1 MKWFVVGGEVSRYR
15 PVMRISEERERARDR
30 LAAMDGNYRRRHED
44 VDDFEDSAS
53 FERSPE
59 WLQDYDADECE
70 AQPDAS
76 RFDRLPERWRGTRWR
91 PSRSATGV
99 LAIVAVLAT
108 AIGLF
113 AVWWDSPSM
122 QAVPLL
128 PSPQNVTAQNVAADD
143 GESVGPVPTGVVP
156 EQPPQALVVSVVGLV
171 RTPGLVNLP
180 PGSRIADALAA
191 AGGLLDGAETV
202 GLNLAQK
209 LADGD
214 QIVVGAADQ
223 SGGVSA
229 SSSTTA
235 GGASPAAAGE
245 SGGTGLVNL
254 NTATEAE
261 LDDLPGVGP
270 VTAAAI
276 VSWRT
281 SNGKFT
287 DIEQLGEV
295 DGIGPA
301 RLAKLRVL
309 VSV

>member
-1 MKWFVVGGEVSRYR
+1 
-15 PVMRISEERERARDR
+15 MRISEERERARDR
-30 LAAMDGNYRRRHED
+30 LAAMDGNYRQRQA
-44 VDDFEDSAS
+44 VDDFEDSVS
-53 FERSPE
+53 FGRSPE
-59 WLQDYDADECE
+59 WLQDFDEDE
-70 AQPDAS
+70 YEVPPDSS

-91 PSRSATGV
+91 PSRSATWV
-99 LAIVAVLAT
+99 LAIVAALAT

-113 AVWWDSPSM
+113 TVWWDSPSL
-122 QAVPLL
+122 QAVPPL
-128 PSPQNVTAQNVAADD
+128 PSPQNVTAQNVTEQSVTAGD
-143 GESVGPVPTGVVP
+143 GESAGPVPTAVVA
-156 EQPPQALVVSVVGLV
+156 EQPPEALVVSVVGLV
-171 RTPGLVNLP
+171 RTPGLVNLHS
-180 PGSRIADALAA
+180 GSRIADALAA
-191 AGGLLDGAETV
+191 AGGVLDGAETV

-235 GGASPAAAGE
+235 GGTSPAAAGE
-245 SGGTGLVNL
+245 SGGAGLVNL

-261 LDDLPGVGP
+261 LDGLPGVGP

-276 VSWRT
+276 ISWRT

-287 DIEQLGEV
+287 DVEQLGEV

>member
-1 MKWFVVGGEVSRYR
+1 
-15 PVMRISEERERARDR
+15 MRISEERERARDR
-30 LAAMDGNYRRRHED
+30 LAAMDGNYRQRQA
-44 VDDFEDSAS
+44 VNDFEDSVS
-53 FERSPE
+53 FGRSPE
-59 WLQDYDADECE
+59 WLQDFDEDE
-70 AQPDAS
+70 YEVPPDSS

-91 PSRSATGV
+91 PSRSATWV
-99 LAIVAVLAT
+99 LAIVAALAT

-113 AVWWDSPSM
+113 TVWWDSPSL
-122 QAVPLL
+122 QAVPPL
-128 PSPQNVTAQNVAADD
+128 PSPQNVTAQNVTEQSVTVDD
-143 GESVGPVPTGVVP
+143 GESAGPVPTAVVA
-156 EQPPQALVVSVVGLV
+156 EQPPEALVVSVVGLV
-171 RTPGLVNLP
+171 RTPGLVNLHS
-180 PGSRIADALAA
+180 GSRIADALAA
-191 AGGLLDGAETV
+191 AGGVLDGAETV

-235 GGASPAAAGE
+235 GGTSPAAAGE
-245 SGGTGLVNL
+245 SGGAGLVNL

-261 LDDLPGVGP
+261 LDGLPGVGP

-276 VSWRT
+276 ISWRT

-287 DIEQLGEV
+287 DVEQLGEV

>member
-1 MKWFVVGGEVSRYR
+1 M
-15 PVMRISEERERARDR
+15 
-30 LAAMDGNYRRRHED
+30 
-44 VDDFEDSAS
+44 
-53 FERSPE
+53 
-59 WLQDYDADECE
+59 
-70 AQPDAS
+70 
-76 RFDRLPERWRGTRWR
+76 
-91 PSRSATGV
+91 
-99 LAIVAVLAT
+99 
-108 AIGLF
+108 
-113 AVWWDSPSM
+113 
-122 QAVPLL
+122 
-128 PSPQNVTAQNVAADD
+128 
-143 GESVGPVPTGVVP
+143 
-156 EQPPQALVVSVVGLV
+156 VSVVGLV

-191 AGGLLDGAETV
+191 AGGVVDGAETV

-214 QIVVGAADQ
+214 QILVGAADQ
-223 SGGVSA
+223 LGGVSP
-229 SSSTTA
+229 SSSATA
-235 GGASPAAAGE
+235 GSTGVAAAGE
-245 SGGTGLVNL
+245 TGGAGMVNL

-261 LDDLPGVGP
+261 LDELPGVGP

>member
-1 MKWFVVGGEVSRYR
+1 
-15 PVMRISEERERARDR
+15 MRISEERERARDR
-30 LAAMDGNYRRRHED
+30 LAAMDENYRQRQA
-44 VDDFEDSAS
+44 VDDFEDSVS
-53 FERSPE
+53 FGRSPE
-59 WLQDYDADECE
+59 WLQDFDEDE
-70 AQPDAS
+70 YEVPPDSS

-91 PSRSATGV
+91 PSRSATWV
-99 LAIVAVLAT
+99 LAIVAALAT

-113 AVWWDSPSM
+113 TVWWDSPSL
-122 QAVPLL
+122 QAVPPL
-128 PSPQNVTAQNVAADD
+128 PSPQNVTAQNVTEQSVTAGD
-143 GESVGPVPTGVVP
+143 GESAGPVPTAVVA
-156 EQPPQALVVSVVGLV
+156 EQPPEALVVSVVGLV
-171 RTPGLVNLP
+171 RTPGLVNLHS
-180 PGSRIADALAA
+180 GSRIADALAA
-191 AGGLLDGAETV
+191 AGGVLDGAETV

-235 GGASPAAAGE
+235 GGTSPAAAGE
-245 SGGTGLVNL
+245 SGGAGLVNL

-261 LDDLPGVGP
+261 LDGLPGVGP

-276 VSWRT
+276 ISWRT

-287 DIEQLGEV
+287 DVEQLGEV

>member
-1 MKWFVVGGEVSRYR
+1 
-15 PVMRISEERERARDR
+15 MRISEERERARDR
-30 LAAMDGNYRRRHED
+30 LAAMDENYRQRQA
-44 VDDFEDSAS
+44 VDDFEDSVS
-53 FERSPE
+53 FGRSPE
-59 WLQDYDADECE
+59 WLQDFDEDE
-70 AQPDAS
+70 YEVPPDSS

-91 PSRSATGV
+91 PSRSATWV
-99 LAIVAVLAT
+99 LAIVAALAT

-113 AVWWDSPSM
+113 TVWWDSPSL
-122 QAVPLL
+122 QAVPPL
-128 PSPQNVTAQNVAADD
+128 PSPQNVTAQNVTEQSVTAGD
-143 GESVGPVPTGVVP
+143 GESAGPVPTAVVA
-156 EQPPQALVVSVVGLV
+156 EQPPEALVVSVVGLV
-171 RTPGLVNLP
+171 RTPGLVNLHS
-180 PGSRIADALAA
+180 GSRIADALAA
-191 AGGLLDGAETV
+191 AGGVLDGAETV

-235 GGASPAAAGE
+235 GGTSPAAAGD
-245 SGGTGLVNL
+245 SGGAGLVNL

-261 LDDLPGVGP
+261 LDGLPGVGP

-276 VSWRT
+276 ISWRT

-287 DIEQLGEV
+287 DVEQLGEV

>member
-1 MKWFVVGGEVSRYR
+1 
-15 PVMRISEERERARDR
+15 MRISEERERARDR

-44 VDDFEDSAS
+44 VDEFEDSAS
-53 FERSPE
+53 FERSPQPFERSPE
-59 WLQDYDADECE
+59 WLQDFDEDEYE
-70 AQPDAS
+70 AQPDSS

-91 PSRSATGV
+91 PSRSATWV
-99 LAIVAVLAT
+99 LAIVAALAT

-113 AVWWDSPSM
+113 TVWWDSPSM
-122 QAVPLL
+122 QAVPPL
-128 PSPQNVTAQNVAADD
+128 PSPQNVTAPTVTADD
-143 GESVGPVPTGVVP
+143 GKSPSPVPSGVVAEQRP
-156 EQPPQALVVSVVGLV
+156 EALVVSVVGLV

-191 AGGLLDGAETV
+191 AGGVVDGAETV

-214 QIVVGAADQ
+214 QILVGAADQ
-223 SGGVSA
+223 LGGVSP

-235 GGASPAAAGE
+235 GSTGVAAAGE
-245 SGGTGLVNL
+245 TGGAGMVNL

-261 LDDLPGVGP
+261 LDELPGVGP